1 MNLDVSQ
8 DSYTHLQDASGHGTI
23 LGFSLSNAGH
33 SPASESTQPHISS
46 AGTPDVTPVTTA
58 VRRRGRL
65 APRIAA
71 DLLTTAVNL
80 TESRTDTATSAET
93 TTPVDL
99 DAANTVAGRLARVAN
114 AGRMALHARTQ
125 AGEIAAWATV
135 LKLPETFDDAR
146 DELEHYADHWAKEV
160 TSGRAEIQPA
170 VDQLN
175 EPQTSATSW
184 SLPVPTGTTR
194 GVWAGPTH
202 WLRVCEDTCDAARSR
217 TIKPLQASPHTTRAL
232 LRARASFFDRYGR
245 NCTASAATIVERA
258 RESYGLTVATS
269 TALTRLRAINRV
281 LVKAGL
287 LHIQVTGRHLTSIER
302 LAAHL
307 HHGGTQKKAANV
319 VDATVPAHLLPDRPA
334 GAQAPAYADGLSK
347 RLADRNTRYSPTETT
362 MTIQQL
368 IESRSNAQ
376 QQQAVTSDD
385 LESSTYSCGYGCIS
399 SPGSTW
405 VAHER
410 AQARRANTENPPT
423 GEKTPRGPVTGPTGH
438 RFGRDKKVSSES
450 KSPIS
455 LRARRIADDLTR
467 KDPQNTLA
475 SGPYAHLTRS
485 ENGLDAPMTLSHLAR
500 LIDRLTPDWA
510 GTQDVLAGLTHAAT
524 SQATGYIALGLHTRP
539 ANPTAW
545 MNTVLSR
552 IDWTDPDAF
561 PAWSTV
567 AEAYS
572 FHWCGNRREW
582 ANIG

>member
-1 MNLDVSQ
+1 MGLLAPQ
-8 DSYTHLQDASGHGTI
+8 ASRTRAHNAREHGSS
-23 LGFSLSNAGH
+23 LGISVFSAGQKALP
-33 SPASESTQPHISS
+33 SPAAASERDPRQRDTSPSC
-46 AGTPDVTPVTTA
+46 AL
-58 VRRRGRL
+58 RGRRWR
-65 APRIAA
+65 PRIAA

-80 TESRTDTATSAET
+80 TESKTDTDTSAET

-125 AGEIAAWATV
+125 AGEVAAWATV
-135 LKLPETFDDAR
+135 LNLPSAFNDAR

-202 WLRVCEDTCDAARSR
+202 WLRVCEDTCDAARCR

-319 VDATVPAHLLPDRPA
+319 VDATVPAHLLPDAPPPPD
-334 GAQAPAYADGLSK
+334 GPAYAEGLED
-347 RLADRNTRYSPTETT
+347 RLAARDTITADEQQMTLQQFIRSRAATRDHKPLASE
-362 MTIQQL
+362 
-368 IESRSNAQ
+368 
-376 QQQAVTSDD
+376 DD
-385 LESSTYSCGYGCIS
+385 KSSTYSCGYGCIS

-438 RFGRDKKVSSES
+438 RFGRDKKISSES

>member
-1 MNLDVSQ
+1 M
-8 DSYTHLQDASGHGTI
+8 
-23 LGFSLSNAGH
+23 
-33 SPASESTQPHISS
+33 
-46 AGTPDVTPVTTA
+46 
-58 VRRRGRL
+58 
-65 APRIAA
+65 
-71 DLLTTAVNL
+71 
-80 TESRTDTATSAET
+80 
-93 TTPVDL
+93 
-99 DAANTVAGRLARVAN
+99 
-114 AGRMALHARTQ
+114 
-125 AGEIAAWATV
+125 
-135 LKLPETFDDAR
+135 
-146 DELEHYADHWAKEV
+146 
-160 TSGRAEIQPA
+160 
-170 VDQLN
+170 DQLN

-319 VDATVPAHLLPDRPA
+319 VDATVPAHLLPDAPPPPD
-334 GAQAPAYADGLSK
+334 GPAYAEGLED
-347 RLADRNTRYSPTETT
+347 RLAARDTITADEQQMTLQQFIRSRAATRDHKP
-362 MTIQQL
+362 L
-368 IESRSNAQ
+368 
-376 QQQAVTSDD
+376 TSEDD
-385 LESSTYSCGYGCIS
+385 KSSTYSCGYGCIS

-455 LRARRIADDLTR
+455 LRARRIADVLTR

-582 ANIG
+582 TNIG